1 MARIS
6 KPNLPPPGRSKKRG
20 PVTHRR
26 AMKTKYTCIT
36 EIKDRELGRYMAY
49 VNLIGKT
56 FSLGC
61 YRDLSE
67 AIAIRDEANSMKEK
81 GTEHFLAWYDAFKE
95 KRKKEAS
102 LLRKIADLPRKD
114 SDGSEIPEPAKR
126 VVRGISRRDNGFIAQ
141 IYYNRKTYSI
151 GLYPT
156 YQEAVQARLQAEEH
170 LGEGFPE
177 WLAEFQ
183 RRHREAVKLS
193 AGLSTR
199 SMKKSDADSAG

>member
-1 MARIS
+1 MRTQYS
-6 KPNLPPPGRSKKRG
+6 
-20 PVTHRR
+20 
-26 AMKTKYTCIT
+26 CIT

-67 AIAIRDEANSMKEK
+67 AVAVRDEANTMKAK
-81 GTEHFLAWYDAFKE
+81 GPEHFLAWYSEFKE
-95 KRKKEAS
+95 KRRREAS
-102 LLRKIADLPRKD
+102 LLRKIADLPKRD
-114 SDGSEIPEPAKR
+114 SDGTEIPEPAKR
-126 VVRGISRRDNGFIAQ
+126 VARGISKRDNGYVAQ
-141 IYYNRKTYSI
+141 IYYNRTTYSI

-156 YQEAVQARLQAEEH
+156 YQEAVQARLQAEDH
-170 LGEGFPE
+170 LDGNFPE

-199 SMKKSDADSAG
+199 STANADADSVG

>member
-1 MARIS
+1 
-6 KPNLPPPGRSKKRG
+6 
-20 PVTHRR
+20 
-26 AMKTKYTCIT
+26 MKNKHTCIT
-36 EIKDRELGRYMAY
+36 EIKGRELGRYMAY

-61 YRDLSE
+61 YRELSE
-67 AIAIRDEANSMKEK
+67 AIAIRDEANMMKQK
-81 GTEHFLAWYDAFKE
+81 GAEHFLKWYEAFKK

-102 LLRKIADLPRKD
+102 LLRKVADLPAKD

-156 YQEAVQARLQAEEH
+156 YQEAVQARLQAEAH
-170 LGEGFPE
+170 LGDEFPE
-177 WLAEFQ
+177 WLSEFQ

-193 AGLSTR
+193 EGLSTR
-199 SMKKSDADSAG
+199 HLHKPGSDSAG